1 MKEDK
6 FCNKNHRPTLCW
18 SCRRA
23 CGGCSWTARDP
34 KTHEVRFEPVEG
46 WEAEKTVVRGTSSRR
61 QGHKLEG
68 YISIAIFSLTWYT
81 VASLTMTALGVP
93 PPDVLT
99 ERWFKAWTTEL
110 VVVAG
115 IKIFGKDETTL

>member
-1 MKEDK
+1 MRK
-6 FCNKNHRPTLCW
+6 
-18 SCRRA
+18 A
-23 CGGCSWTARDP
+23 WTAAREHWGRMKKRD
-34 KTHEVRFEPVEG
+34 R
-46 WEAEKTVVRGTSSRR
+46 
-61 QGHKLEG
+61 
-68 YISIAIFSLTWYT
+68 YISIAILSLTWYT

-115 IKIFGKDETTL
+115 IKIFRKDETTL

>member
-1 MKEDK
+1 MTAGRQHESAESPLGQDEKRDK
-6 FCNKNHRPTLCW
+6 
-18 SCRRA
+18 
-23 CGGCSWTARDP
+23 
-34 KTHEVRFEPVEG
+34 
-46 WEAEKTVVRGTSSRR
+46 
-61 QGHKLEG
+61 

-81 VASLTMTALGVP
+81 VASLVMTALGVP

-115 IKIFGKDETTL
+115 IKIFRKDDTIL

>member
-1 MKEDK
+1 MKALKARWDK
-6 FCNKNHRPTLCW
+6 MKK
-18 SCRRA
+18 
-23 CGGCSWTARDP
+23 RD
-34 KTHEVRFEPVEG
+34 K
-46 WEAEKTVVRGTSSRR
+46 
-61 QGHKLEG
+61 

-99 ERWFKAWTTEL
+99 ERWFNAWTTEL

-115 IKIFGKDETTL
+115 IMIFRKDETTL

>member
-1 MKEDK
+1 MKK
-6 FCNKNHRPTLCW
+6 AW
-18 SCRRA
+18 A
-23 CGGCSWTARDP
+23 AARERWHGMKKRD
-34 KTHEVRFEPVEG
+34 R
-46 WEAEKTVVRGTSSRR
+46 
-61 QGHKLEG
+61 

-115 IKIFGKDETTL
+115 IKIFKKDDTTL

>member
-1 MKEDK
+1 
-6 FCNKNHRPTLCW
+6 LA
-18 SCRRA
+18 RRQPLRESA
-23 CGGCSWTARDP
+23 HSGCGAW
-34 KTHEVRFEPVEG
+34 HE
-46 WEAEKTVVRGTSSRR
+46 EAERALGQDEK
-61 QGHKLEG
+61 
-68 YISIAIFSLTWYT
+68 A

-115 IKIFGKDETTL
+115 IKIFRKDETTL

>member
-1 MKEDK
+1 MKK
-6 FCNKNHRPTLCW
+6 
-18 SCRRA
+18 A
-23 CGGCSWTARDP
+23 WTAARECWGRMKKRD
-34 KTHEVRFEPVEG
+34 R
-46 WEAEKTVVRGTSSRR
+46 
-61 QGHKLEG
+61 

-115 IKIFGKDETTL
+115 IKIFRKDETTL

>member
-1 MKEDK
+1 MDVVHDMKKLKEHWGRMK
-6 FCNKNHRPTLCW
+6 K
-18 SCRRA
+18 
-23 CGGCSWTARDP
+23 RD
-34 KTHEVRFEPVEG
+34 R
-46 WEAEKTVVRGTSSRR
+46 
-61 QGHKLEG
+61 

-81 VASLTMTALGVP
+81 VASLTMAALGVP

-115 IKIFGKDETTL
+115 IKIFRKDDTTL